1 MNPSL
6 VILAAYVLAVL
17 ALGAIAARRAGRTP
31 EDYFLAGS
39 GLGTVVLFMALFGT
53 NCTPFVLVGI
63 PGRAYQDG
71 AAVFG
76 LNVPV
81 IALGIPITFWA
92 VGLPA
97 RRIARRLG
105 ALTPA
110 ELYSKHLGSR
120 MVGIALFAVF
130 TLYTLPYM
138 ATAVEGAARS
148 LGPALGLA
156 PEHAPYAGAGV
167 LGLAVLYTSMGG
179 MRATAW
185 TNVLQGALFLGF
197 MLALAFVLPG
207 RLGGLTEIFERLEAD
222 GGAALFERPET
233 GLYSGAALASWSL
246 VISLTVVCFPHMLV
260 RLVAAKSE
268 AGLRRVCVLYPLA
281 LVALWLPA
289 VLLGLFGRAAFPGLE
304 GRESD
309 RVFQLLVEDLAPAGL
324 GAFGLVAVL
333 AAVMSTLDAQLLT
346 LGSMLSRDVLPE
358 NPKRG
363 PEQEVRIG
371 RAFAVVVAI
380 AVFVL
385 WRLAPSSIFAQ
396 AAVAFSGYVTL
407 FPLLLLGVRWQRTSA
422 AGALLGVT
430 LGNLVLWLAMGA
442 AEGPAPAVLTPVWW
456 GLLPVAHALLAAIVG
471 TVVGSLLLPRSP
483 ESLEGATPDAA
494 I

>member
-1 MNPSL
+1 MT
-6 VILAAYVLAVL
+6 LALAVLGLYVLAVL
-17 ALGAIAARRAGRTP
+17 ALGAFASRRAGRTP
-31 EDYFLAGS
+31 EEYFLAGS

-53 NCTPFVLVGI
+53 NCTPFVLVGV
-63 PGRAYQDG
+63 PGRAYHDG

-81 IALGIPITFWA
+81 IALGIPLSFWA
-92 VGLPA
+92 VGVPA
-97 RRIARRLG
+97 RRIARQLG

-110 ELYSKHLGSR
+110 ELYAKHLGSR
-120 MVGIALFAVF
+120 RVGQALFAVF

-156 PEHAPYAGAGV
+156 PEQAPLAGAAV

-185 TNVLQGALFLGF
+185 TNVLQGTLFLGF

-207 RLGGLTEIFERLEAD
+207 RLGGLDQVFAGLAQER
-222 GGAALFERPET
+222 GPQLFERPET
-233 GLYSGAALASWSL
+233 GLYSGGALASWSL
-246 VISLTVVCFPHMLV
+246 VISLTVVSFPHMLV

-268 AGLRRVCVLYPLA
+268 AALRRVCVLYPLA
-281 LVALWLPA
+281 LIALWLPA
-289 VLLGLFGRAAFPGLE
+289 VLLGLFGAAAFPGLE

-309 RVFQLLVEDLAPAGL
+309 RVFTMLVEQVAPAGL

-346 LGSMLSRDVLPE
+346 LGSMLSRDVLPRD
-358 NPKRG
+358 PARDARR
-363 PEQEVRIG
+363 EVRIG
-371 RAFAVVVAI
+371 RAFSGLVAL

-385 WRLAPSSIFAQ
+385 WQLAPSSIFAQ

-407 FPLLLLGVRWQRTSA
+407 FPLLLLGVRWSRTTA
-422 AGALLGVT
+422 AGALVGVA
-430 LGNLVLWLAMGA
+430 LGNLALWLSMAA
-442 AEGPAPAVLTPVWW
+442 AEGPAPAALTPVWG
-456 GLLPVAHALLAAIVG
+456 GLLPAAHGFLAALVG
-471 TVVGSLLLPRSP
+471 TVLGSL
-483 ESLEGATPDAA
+483 ATPQRAA
-494 I
+494 A

>member
-1 MNPSL
+1 MNASL
-6 VILAAYVLAVL
+6 LILAAYVLAVL

-39 GLGTVVLFMALFGT
+39 GLGTLVLFMALFGT

-63 PGRAYQDG
+63 PGRAYHDG

-110 ELYSKHLGSR
+110 ELYSKQLGSR
-120 MVGIALFAVF
+120 AVGVALFLVF
-130 TLYTLPYM
+130 TVYTLPYM

-148 LGPALGLA
+148 LTPALGLS
-156 PEHAPYAGAGV
+156 PEHAPYAGAAV

-207 RLGGLTEIFERLEAD
+207 RLGGLDAIFERLEQD
-222 GGAALFERPET
+222 GGAQLFERPDK

-246 VISLTVVCFPHMLV
+246 VISLTVICFPHMLV
-260 RLVAAKSE
+260 RLVAARSE

-309 RVFQLLVEDLAPAGL
+309 RVFNLLVEDLAPAWL

-358 NPKRG
+358 NPERG
-363 PEQEVRIG
+363 PEKEVRIG
-371 RAFAVVVAI
+371 RAFAAVVAV

-407 FPLLLLGVRWQRTSA
+407 FPLLLLGVRWRRTSA
-422 AGALLGVT
+422 GGALLGVA
-430 LGNLVLWLAMGA
+430 LGNLALWLAMGA
-442 AEGPAPAVLTPVWW
+442 AEGPAPAALTPVWW
-456 GLLPVAHALLAAIVG
+456 GMLPVAYALIAAIVG
-471 TVVGSLLLPRSP
+471 TVAGSVLLPRK
-483 ESLEGATPDAA
+483 DAPA
-494 I
+494 ALVS

>member
-1 MNPSL
+1 MTLSL
-6 VILAAYVLAVL
+6 TVLGLYVLAVL
-17 ALGAIAARRAGRTP
+17 ALGAFASRRAGRTP
-31 EDYFLAGS
+31 EEYFLAGS

-53 NCTPFVLVGI
+53 NCTPFVLVGV
-63 PGRAYQDG
+63 PGRAYHDG

-81 IALGIPITFWA
+81 IALGIPLSFWA
-92 VGLPA
+92 VGVPA
-97 RRIARRLG
+97 RRIARRIG

-110 ELYSKHLGSR
+110 ELYAKHLGSR
-120 MVGIALFAVF
+120 SVGQALFAVF

-156 PEHAPYAGAGV
+156 PEQAPLAGAAV

-185 TNVLQGALFLGF
+185 TNVLQGTLFLGF

-207 RLGGLTEIFERLEAD
+207 RLGGLEQVFARLAEERGPE
-222 GGAALFERPET
+222 LFERPDA

-246 VISLTVVCFPHMLV
+246 VISLTVVSFPHMLV
-260 RLVAAKSE
+260 RLVAARSE

-281 LVALWLPA
+281 LIALWLPA
-289 VLLGLFGRAAFPGLE
+289 VLLGLFGAAAFPGLE
-304 GRESD
+304 GRDSD
-309 RVFQLLVEDLAPAGL
+309 RVFTMLVEQVAPAGL

-346 LGSMLSRDVLPE
+346 LGSMLSRDVLPRD
-358 NPKRG
+358 PARDARR
-363 PEQEVRIG
+363 EVRIG
-371 RAFAVVVAI
+371 RAFSALVAV
-380 AVFVL
+380 AVFAL
-385 WRLAPSSIFAQ
+385 WQLAPSSIFAQ

-407 FPLLLLGVRWQRTSA
+407 FPLLLLGVRWTRTTA
-422 AGALLGVT
+422 TGALVGIA
-430 LGNLVLWLAMGA
+430 LGNLALWLSMAA
-442 AEGPAPAVLTPVWW
+442 AEGPAPAALTPVWG
-456 GLLPVAHALLAAIVG
+456 GLLPAAHGFLAALAG
-471 TVVGSLLLPRSP
+471 TVLGSL
-483 ESLEGATPDAA
+483 ATPRRVAG
-494 I
+494 

>member
-1 MNPSL
+1 MSGSL
-6 VILAAYVLAVL
+6 WILGLYALAVL
-17 ALGAIAARRAGRTP
+17 VLGAIAARRSGRSP

-63 PGRAYQDG
+63 PGRAYHDG

-76 LNVPV
+76 LNVPIV
-81 IALGIPITFWA
+81 ALGIPLTFWA
-92 VGLPA
+92 VGVPA

-110 ELYSKHLGSR
+110 ELYARHLGSR
-120 MVGIALFAVF
+120 LLGQVLFAVF

-138 ATAVEGAARS
+138 ATAVEGAAQS
-148 LGPALGLA
+148 LGPALGLDREDW
-156 PEHAPYAGAGV
+156 PLAGGLV
-167 LGLAVLYTSMGG
+167 LGLAVVYTSMGG

-197 MLALAFVLPG
+197 MLAMAVILPG
-207 RLGGLTEIFERLEAD
+207 RLGGLDAIFERLSEEE
-222 GGAALFERPET
+222 GAALFERPDT
-233 GLYSGAALASWSL
+233 GLYSGGALASWSL
-246 VISLTVVCFPHMLV
+246 VISLTVICFPHMLV
-260 RLVAAKSE
+260 RLVAARSE
-268 AGLRRVCVLYPLA
+268 AALRRVCVLYPLA

-289 VLLGLFGRAAFPGLE
+289 VLLGLYARSWFPGLE

-309 RVFQLLVEDLAPAGL
+309 QAFQLLVGEVAPAAL

-346 LGSMLSRDVLPE
+346 LGSMLSRDVLPRSAA
-358 NPKRG
+358 RG
-363 PEQEVRIG
+363 AAGEVRIG
-371 RAFAVVVAI
+371 RAFSALVAA

-407 FPLLLLGVRWQRTSA
+407 FPLLLLGVRWSRTSA
-422 AGALLGVT
+422 AGGLLGIVA
-430 LGNLVLWLAMGA
+430 GNAALWWAMST
-442 AEGPAPAVLTPVWW
+442 AEGPAPAALTPVLG
-456 GLLPVAHALLAAIVG
+456 GLLPVAHGFLAALLG
-471 TVVGSLLLPRSP
+471 TLLGSLLWPARS
-483 ESLEGATPDAA
+483 ARAA
-494 I
+494 AG